1 MEFTK
6 NEIDRFLALIKSH
19 DHNSAREF
27 LYSDVGRI
35 QTIDISLKNSE
46 NKDVIP
52 DTHIAIIYRN
62 AIFTEHIFFKDED
75 DAVFSDD
82 DLEFINSI
90 FNKKLKGFLLIYKNN
105 LRLVYDEG
113 VLKNEHITIAEQQST
128 IAEQQSFCG
137 KLNIY
142 INIRGRAYNMTRDD
156 ADLSDYLWG
165 ILCNDKSLMLDM
177 LKYYMK
183 DSECFSSNIQKRIQ
197 SYYDSLTDSEK
208 LLLELGE
215 EI

>member
-6 NEIDRFLALIKSH
+6 DEINRFLALIKSYY
-19 DHNSAREF
+19 HNAAREF
-27 LYSDVGRI
+27 LYSDIGRI
-35 QTIDISLKNSE
+35 KTISITLKNSE
-46 NKDVIP
+46 NKNLVY
-52 DTHIAIIYRN
+52 DTHIVIIYEH
-62 AIFTEHIFFKDED
+62 ATEIIHFNDAAS
-75 DAVFSDD
+75 AVFSDD
-82 DLEFINSI
+82 DLEFLKSI
-90 FNKKLKGFLLIYKNN
+90 LDKKLEGLLLIYKNN
-105 LRLVYDEG
+105 LRTVYDEG
-113 VLKNEHITIAEQQST
+113 GLKNEHITISKE
-128 IAEQQSFCG
+128 SFFG

-142 INIRGRAYNMTRDD
+142 INIRDRTYNMTRDD

-165 ILCNDKSLMLDM
+165 ILCNSKTLMLDM

-197 SYYDSLTDSEK
+197 LYYDSLTDSEK

>member
-1 MEFTK
+1 MKFTK
-6 NEIDRFLALIKSH
+6 NEINRFLALIKSH

-35 QTIDISLKNSE
+35 KTIDISLKNSE

-82 DLEFINSI
+82 DLKFIKSI
-90 FNKKLKGFLLIYKNN
+90 LKKKLKGFLLIYKNN
-105 LRLVYDEG
+105 LRTVYDEG
-113 VLKNEHITIAEQQST
+113 VLKNEHITIAER
-128 IAEQQSFCG
+128 SFCG
-137 KLNIY
+137 KLNTY
-142 INIRGRAYNMTRDD
+142 LNIRGRIYNMTRDD

>member
-1 MEFTK
+1 MKFTK
-6 NEIDRFLALIKSH
+6 NEINRFLALIKSH
-19 DHNSAREF
+19 DHNTAREF

-35 QTIDISLKNSE
+35 KTIDISLKNSE
-46 NKDVIP
+46 NRDVIP

-62 AIFTEHIFFKDED
+62 EIFTEHIFFKDED

-82 DLEFINSI
+82 DLKFIKSI
-90 FNKKLKGFLLIYKNN
+90 FNKKLKDFLLIYKSN
-105 LRLVYDEG
+105 LRTVYDKG
-113 VLKNEHITIAEQQST
+113 VLKNEHITIKEH
-128 IAEQQSFCG
+128 SFCG
-137 KLNIY
+137 KLNTY
-142 INIRGRAYNMTRDD
+142 LNIRGRVYNMTRDD

-177 LKYYMK
+177 LNCYME

-197 SYYDSLTDSEK
+197 SYYDSLSDSEK

-215 EI
+215 DI

>member
-1 MEFTK
+1 MKFTK
-6 NEIDRFLALIKSH
+6 NEINRFLALIKSH

-27 LYSDVGRI
+27 LYSDIGRI
-35 QTIDISLKNSE
+35 KTIGISLKNSE

-82 DLEFINSI
+82 DLKFIKSI
-90 FNKKLKGFLLIYKNN
+90 LKKKLKGFLLIYKSN

-113 VLKNEHITIAEQQST
+113 GLKNEYKHITIAE
-128 IAEQQSFCG
+128 QSFCG

-142 INIRGRAYNMTRDD
+142 LNIRGRIYNMTRDD

-177 LKYYMK
+177 LKYYME

-197 SYYDSLTDSEK
+197 SYYESLTDSEK

>member
-1 MEFTK
+1 MKFTK
-6 NEIDRFLALIKSH
+6 NEINRFLALIKSH
-19 DHNSAREF
+19 GHNSAREF

-35 QTIDISLKNSE
+35 KTIDISLKNSE

-82 DLEFINSI
+82 DLKFIKSI
-90 FNKKLKGFLLIYKNN
+90 LKKKLKGFLLIYKNN
-105 LRLVYDEG
+105 LRTVYDEG
-113 VLKNEHITIAEQQST
+113 VLKNEHITIAK
-128 IAEQQSFCG
+128 QSFCG
-137 KLNIY
+137 NLNIY
-142 INIRGRAYNMTRDD
+142 INIRGRTYNMTRDD
-156 ADLSDYLWG
+156 ADLSDYLWS

-177 LKYYMK
+177 LNCYMK

>member
-1 MEFTK
+1 MKFTK
-6 NEIDRFLALIKSH
+6 NEINRFLALIKSH

-35 QTIDISLKNSE
+35 KTIDISLKNSE

-82 DLEFINSI
+82 DLKFIKSI
-90 FNKKLKGFLLIYKNN
+90 LKKKLKDFLLIYKNN
-105 LRLVYDEG
+105 LRTVYDEG
-113 VLKNEHITIAEQQST
+113 VLKNEHITIAEQ
-128 IAEQQSFCG
+128 SFCG
-137 KLNIY
+137 KLNSY
-142 INIRGRAYNMTRDD
+142 LNIRGRIYNMTRDD

-165 ILCNDKSLMLDM
+165 ILCDDKSLMLDM

>member
-1 MEFTK
+1 MKFTK
-6 NEIDRFLALIKSH
+6 NEINRFLGLIKSH
-19 DHNSAREF
+19 YHNAAREF
-27 LYSDVGRI
+27 LSSDIGRI
-35 QTIDISLKNSE
+35 KTIVISLKNSE
-46 NKDVIP
+46 NKDLIF
-52 DTHIAIIYRN
+52 DTHIIIRYKN
-62 AIFTEHIFFKDED
+62 AIFAEHIYFKDED

-82 DLEFINSI
+82 DLKFIKSI
-90 FNKKLKGFLLIYKNN
+90 FNKKLKGLLLIYKSN

-113 VLKNEHITIAEQQST
+113 ILKNEHITISKESYC
-128 IAEQQSFCG
+128 S

-142 INIRGRAYNMTRDD
+142 INIRGSDRIYNMTRDD

-197 SYYDSLTDSEK
+197 LYYDSLTDSEK
-208 LLLELGE
+208 LLFELGE
-215 EI
+215 DI

>member
-1 MEFTK
+1 MKFTK
-6 NEIDRFLALIKSH
+6 NEINRFLALIKSH

-35 QTIDISLKNSE
+35 KTIDISLKNSE

-82 DLEFINSI
+82 DLKFIKSI
-90 FNKKLKGFLLIYKNN
+90 LKKKLKDFLLIYKNN
-105 LRLVYDEG
+105 LRTVYDEG
-113 VLKNEHITIAEQQST
+113 VLKNEHITIAEQ
-128 IAEQQSFCG
+128 SFCG
-137 KLNIY
+137 KLNSY
-142 INIRGRAYNMTRDD
+142 LNIRGRIYNMTRDD

-177 LKYYMK
+177 LNCYMK

>member
-6 NEIDRFLALIKSH
+6 DEIDRFLALIKSYY
-19 DHNSAREF
+19 HNTAREF
-27 LYSDVGRI
+27 LYSDIGRI
-35 QTIDISLKNSE
+35 KTISITLKNSE

-82 DLEFINSI
+82 DLEFLKSI
-90 FNKKLKGFLLIYKNN
+90 LKKKLKGFLLIYKSN

-113 VLKNEHITIAEQQST
+113 GLKNEHITIAK
-128 IAEQQSFCG
+128 QSFCG

-142 INIRGRAYNMTRDD
+142 LNIRGRVYNMTRDD

-165 ILCNDKSLMLDM
+165 ILCNNKSLMLDM
-177 LKYYMK
+177 LKCYMK

-197 SYYDSLTDSEK
+197 LYYDSLTDSEK
-208 LLLELGE
+208 LLFELGE
-215 EI
+215 DI

>member
-1 MEFTK
+1 MKFTK
-6 NEIDRFLALIKSH
+6 NEINRFLALIKSH
-19 DHNSAREF
+19 DHNTAREF

-35 QTIDISLKNSE
+35 KTIDISLKNSE
-46 NKDVIP
+46 NRDVIP

-82 DLEFINSI
+82 DLKFIKSI
-90 FNKKLKGFLLIYKNN
+90 FNKKLKDFLLIYKSN
-105 LRLVYDEG
+105 LRTVYDKG
-113 VLKNEHITIAEQQST
+113 VLKNEHITIKE
-128 IAEQQSFCG
+128 QSFCG
-137 KLNIY
+137 KLNTY
-142 INIRGRAYNMTRDD
+142 LNIRGRVYNMTRDD

-177 LKYYMK
+177 LNCYME

-215 EI
+215 NI

>member
-1 MEFTK
+1 MKFTK
-6 NEIDRFLALIKSH
+6 NEINRFLALIKSS

-35 QTIDISLKNSE
+35 KTIDISLKNSE

-82 DLEFINSI
+82 DLKFVKSI
-90 FNKKLKGFLLIYKNN
+90 LNKKLKDFLLIYKNN
-105 LRLVYDEG
+105 LRTVYDEG
-113 VLKNEHITIAEQQST
+113 VLKNEHITIE
-128 IAEQQSFCG
+128 EQSFCG

-142 INIRGRAYNMTRDD
+142 LNIRGRVYNMTRDD

>member
-1 MEFTK
+1 MKFTK
-6 NEIDRFLALIKSH
+6 NEINRFLALIKSH

-35 QTIDISLKNSE
+35 KTIDISLKNSE

-82 DLEFINSI
+82 DLKFIKSI
-90 FNKKLKGFLLIYKNN
+90 LKKKLKGFLLIYKNN
-105 LRLVYDEG
+105 LRTVYDEG
-113 VLKNEHITIAEQQST
+113 VLKNEHITIAER
-128 IAEQQSFCG
+128 SFCG
-137 KLNIY
+137 KLNSY
-142 INIRGRAYNMTRDD
+142 LNIRGRIYNMTRDD

>member
-1 MEFTK
+1 MKFTK
-6 NEIDRFLALIKSH
+6 NEINRFLALIKSH

-35 QTIDISLKNSE
+35 KTIDISLKNSE

-82 DLEFINSI
+82 DLKFIKSI
-90 FNKKLKGFLLIYKNN
+90 LKKKLKGFLLIYKNN
-105 LRLVYDEG
+105 LRTVYDEG
-113 VLKNEHITIAEQQST
+113 VLKNEHITIE
-128 IAEQQSFCG
+128 EQSFCG

-142 INIRGRAYNMTRDD
+142 LNIRGRVYNMTRDD

-177 LKYYMK
+177 LKYYMEY
-183 DSECFSSNIQKRIQ
+183 SECFSSNIQKRIQ

>member
-1 MEFTK
+1 MKFTK
-6 NEIDRFLALIKSH
+6 NEINRFLALIKSH

-35 QTIDISLKNSE
+35 KTIDISLKNSE

-82 DLEFINSI
+82 DLKFIKSI
-90 FNKKLKGFLLIYKNN
+90 FNKKLKDFLLIYKNN
-105 LRLVYDEG
+105 LRTVYDEG
-113 VLKNEHITIAEQQST
+113 VLKNEHITIAEQ
-128 IAEQQSFCG
+128 SFCG

-142 INIRGRAYNMTRDD
+142 LNIRGRVYNMTRDD

-177 LKYYMK
+177 LKYYMEY
-183 DSECFSSNIQKRIQ
+183 SECFSSNIQKRIQ

>member
-1 MEFTK
+1 MKFTK
-6 NEIDRFLALIKSH
+6 NEINRFLALIKSH

-27 LYSDVGRI
+27 LYSDIGRI
-35 QTIDISLKNSE
+35 KTIEVTLKNSE

-82 DLEFINSI
+82 DLEFIKSI
-90 FNKKLKGFLLIYKNN
+90 LNKKLEGFLLIYKSN

-113 VLKNEHITIAEQQST
+113 GLKNEHITIAK
-128 IAEQQSFCG
+128 QSFCG
-137 KLNIY
+137 KLNTY
-142 INIRGRAYNMTRDD
+142 INIRCRAYNMTRDD

-165 ILCNDKSLMLDM
+165 ILCNDKNLMLDM

>member
-6 NEIDRFLALIKSH
+6 NEINRFLALIKSH
-19 DHNSAREF
+19 DRNSAREF
-27 LYSDVGRI
+27 LYSDIGRI
-35 QTIDISLKNSE
+35 KTIGISLKNSE
-46 NKDVIP
+46 NKGVIP

-62 AIFTEHIFFKDED
+62 AVFRNEIFTEHIFFKDED

-82 DLEFINSI
+82 DLKFIKSI
-90 FNKKLKGFLLIYKNN
+90 LKKKLKGFLLIYKSN

-113 VLKNEHITIAEQQST
+113 GLKNEYKHITIAER
-128 IAEQQSFCG
+128 SFFG

-142 INIRGRAYNMTRDD
+142 LNILGRIYNMTRDD

>member
-1 MEFTK
+1 MKFTK
-6 NEIDRFLALIKSH
+6 NEVDRFLALVKGFCSNAARKFLSSDIGSIK
-19 DHNSAREF
+19 
-27 LYSDVGRI
+27 
-35 QTIDISLKNSE
+35 TIDIVLKNGE
-46 NKDVIP
+46 NKDLVY
-52 DTHIAIIYRN
+52 DTHIAVMYDEVFADIIYFN
-62 AIFTEHIFFKDED
+62 DEY

-82 DLEFINSI
+82 DLEFIKSI
-90 FNKKLKGFLLIYKNN
+90 LNKKLEGFILVFKNN
-105 LRLVYDEG
+105 IKTVYDKG
-113 VLKNEHITIAEQQST
+113 CLKNEHITISKE
-128 IAEQQSFCG
+128 SFRG
-137 KLNIY
+137 KLTIF
-142 INIRGRAYNMTRDD
+142 ITIRGRIYNMTTNG

>member
-1 MEFTK
+1 MRFTK
-6 NEIDRFLALIKSH
+6 NEINRFLALIKSH

-35 QTIDISLKNSE
+35 KTIDISLKNSE

-75 DAVFSDD
+75 DAVFSGD
-82 DLEFINSI
+82 DLKFIKSI
-90 FNKKLKGFLLIYKNN
+90 FNKKLKDFLLIYKNN
-105 LRLVYDEG
+105 LRTVYDEG
-113 VLKNEHITIAEQQST
+113 VLKNEHITIAEQ
-128 IAEQQSFCG
+128 SFCG

-142 INIRGRAYNMTRDD
+142 LNIRGRIYNMTRDD

-197 SYYDSLTDSEK
+197 LYYDSLTDSEK
-208 LLLELGE
+208 LLFELGE
-215 EI
+215 DI

>member
-1 MEFTK
+1 MKFTK
-6 NEIDRFLALIKSH
+6 NEINRFLALMESYY
-19 DHNSAREF
+19 HNAAREF
-27 LYSDVGRI
+27 LSSDIGRI
-35 QTIDISLKNSE
+35 KTIEVTLKNSE
-46 NKDVIP
+46 NKDAVF
-52 DTHIAIIYRN
+52 DTYIAIIYKN
-62 AIFTEHIFFKDED
+62 ALFTEHIHFKDED
-75 DAVFSDD
+75 DAVLSDD
-82 DLEFINSI
+82 DLKFIKSI
-90 FNKKLKGFLLIYKNN
+90 LNKKLKGFLLIYKSN

-113 VLKNEHITIAEQQST
+113 GLKNEYEHITISKE
-128 IAEQQSFCG
+128 SFCG
-137 KLNIY
+137 KLNAY
-142 INIRGRAYNMTRDD
+142 INIRGRIYNMTRDD

>member
-6 NEIDRFLALIKSH
+6 DEINRFLALVQSYE
-19 DHNSAREF
+19 HNSAREF

-35 QTIDISLKNSE
+35 KTIDISLKNSE

-75 DAVFSDD
+75 DVVFSDD
-82 DLEFINSI
+82 DLKFIKSI
-90 FNKKLKGFLLIYKNN
+90 FNKKLKDFLLIYKND
-105 LRLVYDEG
+105 LRTAYDEG
-113 VLKNEHITIAEQQST
+113 DLKNEHITIAEQ
-128 IAEQQSFCG
+128 SFCG

-142 INIRGRAYNMTRDD
+142 LNIRGRIYNMTRDS

-177 LKYYMK
+177 LKCYMK
-183 DSECFSSNIQKRIQ
+183 DSECFSLSVRE
-197 SYYDSLTDSEK
+197 S
-208 LLLELGE
+208 
-215 EI
+215 

>member
-1 MEFTK
+1 MKFTK
-6 NEIDRFLALIKSH
+6 NEINRFLALIKSH

-35 QTIDISLKNSE
+35 KTIDISLKNSE

-82 DLEFINSI
+82 DLKFIKSI
-90 FNKKLKGFLLIYKNN
+90 LKKKLKDFLLIYKNN
-105 LRLVYDEG
+105 LRTVYDEG
-113 VLKNEHITIAEQQST
+113 VLKNEHITIAEQ
-128 IAEQQSFCG
+128 SFCG

-142 INIRGRAYNMTRDD
+142 LNIRGRVYNMTRDD

-177 LKYYMK
+177 LKCYMK